1 MNPWLSTIVK
11 RYWLDAAIVA
21 FAMLAASEVLA
32 RQDAEAAPD
41 LAAWL
46 AAALAASIVFPLL
59 LRRKWNLAGP
69 TLLWVLAAGVSFL
82 DGRLV
87 VFSTGDFAAGMTASC
102 LLGFASNSRE
112 ARLGLVVVLSAS
124 MIIMSNA
131 PDASLSDYFLVPGL
145 FAVLWLAGFAVQQR
159 TARLEAA
166 ESRIAMVDQERE
178 QATRDAITSERTRMA
193 RELHDVLGHSLSVM
207 TIQAAAVRTVLTAEQ
222 INERDTLLSV
232 EQTGREAMSEMR
244 RLVGILRGPNAP
256 LQLEPQPGLGQLN
269 RLFEQSK
276 QSGLPVELTVEG
288 DPAPLPPGPDLEL
301 THSPVMHCCPSAHC
315 AQTAAPVPQASTV
328 WPAWHRPEAS
338 QQPEG
343 QFEGEHSSV
352 HPNHEALMATTRA
365 KRAIICAFS
374 FKLGVRVQ
382 NPQCAAH
389 VHKNQRQSLRH
400 GKSRTTRS
408 PCDHRPVNQGAPV
421 SPRRHRRLTS

>member
-1 MNPWLSTIVK
+1 MTPRRISSGYDSRVNPWLSTIVK

-288 DPAPLPPGPDLEL
+288 DPAPLPPGVEL
-301 THSPVMHCCPSAHC
+301 TAYRLIQEGLTNTRKHSSAD
-315 AQTAAPVPQASTV
+315 
-328 WPAWHRPEAS
+328 RS
-338 QQPEG
+338 QILVRYQRTGLEVQVRDNGTLISPGKCEG
-343 QFEGEHSSV
+343 QGLIGLRERVAIYGGVLEAGPSEGGGFR
-352 HPNHEALMATTRA
+352 LRA
-365 KRAIICAFS
+365 WI
-374 FKLGVRVQ
+374 
-382 NPQCAAH
+382 
-389 VHKNQRQSLRH
+389 
-400 GKSRTTRS
+400 
-408 PCDHRPVNQGAPV
+408 PVE
-421 SPRRHRRLTS
+421 LL